1 MHFAFNDGRHRVD
14 RHTLNVAVAGQTG
27 TINLPCWLRVSSK
40 ARPSDANEIIAVPYR
55 LRLRDKHG
63 SFPNPTSKTFR
74 CYSNPKAGLG
84 RRGTSIHS
92 MKHASF
98 SFICVLFPLT
108 KKQRQPQ
115 KKDSTRTQ
123 WSSITAYIQPNLWG
137 L

>member
-14 RHTLNVAVAGQTG
+14 RHTLNVVTTLSRLCHDFVTTFSRPSADAAVAGQTG

-98 SFICVLFPLT
+98 SFIVFCFHS
-108 KKQRQPQ
+108 Q
-115 KKDSTRTQ
+115 KSNDNR
-123 WSSITAYIQPNLWG
+123 
-137 L
+137 